1 MATLSFRGGSVVAK
15 KALEALPWLVGVV
28 ESRKRPVTYT
38 WLGERIDA
46 HPFTVV
52 PRSLGLVGSA
62 LEKLEPKLG
71 KIPPIQLVV
80 VGGPSGIPG
89 DSGLTWTGVSKEE
102 LSSWKGSFFE
112 RRPEGSV

>member
-1 MATLSFRGGSVVAK
+1 VDLSSREKRSKRCRGS
-15 KALEALPWLVGVV
+15 LELLNR
-28 ESRKRPVTYT
+28 ESGRPYK